1 MYKWRIFVPVSHDIN
16 HKIINTKNHMQNQSI
31 AILPKRVYDQPY
43 SQVLLL
49 NTEQIICDSNSG
61 TLEPWQVEI
70 LD

>member
-1 MYKWRIFVPVSHDIN
+1 
-16 HKIINTKNHMQNQSI
+16 MQNQSI

-49 NTEQIICDSNSG
+49 NTEQIICDSDVTNGG